1 MEFNGLMIT
10 PWYFISTGMAA
21 IAALVLL
28 AILCFSYK
36 KQQIASLF
44 CLCVVA
50 AAYQWIAGIQHLEF
64 GLEKTILYEK
74 WMLSFGILFPPFLFL
89 FLTSFLRPA
98 HFNFFAM
105 SYFVC
110 SLALLSLNWFLPEGL
125 IYQQLNYIVSVSLGG
140 ENIAMHSGVMSS
152 WSYLWFIYLLAT
164 LIWALYWSAQLYLK
178 VNRQIGSFIFA
189 YLFIQTGFIV
199 VGRILRETENM
210 GLIFHGFGFLSLI
223 VLMCWA
229 LVIEFKNS
237 NQALFSRTRTL
248 SREVKKRTLAENESS
263 KLTQIVEQDP
273 IATHLLSLQGDIYSV
288 NQASCQFWGEDLTKR
303 QINLLD
309 EIKKLCA
316 FNLTTIQLTDDNMKV
331 PPLRVS
337 EEFKK
342 AFPDCC
348 CETWLK
354 IYLFPVMN
362 SEDELIEYCLRVSDV
377 SHEKYVEQAI
387 KQIAQG
393 TITQDSV
400 NIYQQLV
407 LSLNRI
413 FNSKFAFVGLLSDK
427 LNKVETIALAE
438 QDSIID
444 NFSYE
449 LKNTPCER
457 VMGQQVCCFPRDVA
471 AQFPQDLLL
480 EQMQIDGY
488 LGAPMFDEKKTPI
501 GIIVVMDTK
510 PLNTSQQLNEIL
522 EIFASRASAE
532 IQKDNAEAQMRKMAY
547 QDYLTN
553 LPNRAHLLSA
563 LNRLVKFSD
572 ANNPHA
578 LLLIDLDN
586 FKYVNDSL
594 GNDVADE
601 VLRALG
607 RRLNH
612 FDGEHIAARYGGDE
626 FTIIS
631 RAHPNIDSYAA
642 QLAEQVLVE
651 ICKPIQIGERIVNI
665 QASIGICIFPLH
677 TSNRLDI
684 LRFAETALYQ
694 AKETGRNQFKLFS
707 PQIQKQVDE
716 RIQIETEL
724 ANAIENKEL
733 ELFFQPQVNS
743 QGLCYGAEVLLR
755 WHSTKLGFISPAVF
769 IPIAEESG
777 LIHSIGDWVLAESI
791 NCLRIWRQR
800 YTHLELSINVSAWQF
815 ADNDFIDKLKAVIE
829 QYQVCPDQLTLELTE
844 TSLLHNL
851 RETKV
856 KLAEL
861 RQLGFKIALDD
872 FGTGYSSLSYLRDLP
887 LDEIKID
894 KAFVDEVDGAS
905 AQPLVESMISIAKHM
920 KLNVIAEGV
929 ESIEQKAALLAMGCP
944 NFQGYY
950 FAKPMNKQG
959 FLTWL
964 EGRDWG
970 EKQ

>member
-1 MEFNGLMIT
+1 MIT
-10 PWYFISTGMAA
+10 PWYFISAGMAV
-21 IAALVLL
+21 IAALVLM

-36 KQQIASLF
+36 KQQMASLF
-44 CLCVVA
+44 CVCTIA
-50 AAYQWIAGIQHLEF
+50 AAVQWLTGMQHLEF
-64 GLEKTILYEK
+64 RLEQTILYEK
-74 WMLSFGILFPPFLFL
+74 WMMSFAVFFPSFLFL
-89 FLTSFLRPA
+89 FLTSFLKPA
-98 HFNFFAM
+98 NFNFFAA
-105 SYFVC
+105 SYFIC
-110 SLALLSLNWFLPEGL
+110 SLVLLCLNWLLPYGL
-125 IYQQLNYIVSVSLGG
+125 IYEQIEHVISVSFGA
-140 ENIAMHSGVMSS
+140 ENIAIHSGSMSQ
-152 WSYLWFIYLLAT
+152 WSYFWIAFLLST
-164 LIWALYWSAQLYLK
+164 LIWALFWCIHIYRKVSRQAASLLFLYL
-178 VNRQIGSFIFA
+178 FM
-189 YLFIQTGFIV
+189 QTGFIIA
-199 VGRILRETENM
+199 GRILREFEHPAII
-210 GLIFHGFGFLSLI
+210 LHGFGFLVLV
-223 VLMCWA
+223 VLMCLV

-237 NQALFSRTRTL
+237 NQALFSKTRTL
-248 SREVKKRTLAENESS
+248 SREVKKRTLAESESS

-288 NQASCQFWGEDLTKR
+288 NEASCLFWGEDLSKR
-303 QINLLD
+303 PVNLLN

-316 FNLTTIQLTDDNMKV
+316 FNLTTIQLSDDNMKI
-331 PPLRVS
+331 PPLRIS
-337 EEFKK
+337 EEFKM
-342 AFPDCC
+342 AFPKCDC
-348 CETWLK
+348 ESWLK
-354 IYLFPVMN
+354 IYLFPIMD
-362 SEDELIEYCLRVSDV
+362 EKGELIEYCLRVNDV
-377 SHEKYVEQAI
+377 SHDKYVEQAI
-387 KQIAQG
+387 RQIAQG
-393 TITQDSV
+393 TIIQGST

-427 LNKVETIALAE
+427 FDKVETIALAE
-438 QDSIID
+438 HDNIID

-457 VMGQQVCCFPRDVA
+457 VVGQKVCCFPYDVA
-471 AQFPQDLLL
+471 TQFPLDALL
-480 EQMQIDGY
+480 EQMNIDGY

-501 GIIVVMDTK
+501 GILVIMDTK
-510 PLNTSQQLNEIL
+510 PLNTNYQLNEIL

-532 IQKDNAEAQMRKMAY
+532 IQKNNAEANMRKMAY

-563 LNRLVKFSD
+563 LNRLVKFADES
-572 ANNPHA
+572 NPHA

-601 VLRALG
+601 VLRTVG
-607 RRLNH
+607 RRLCH

-631 RAHPNIDSYAA
+631 RAHPNVASYAA
-642 QLAEQVLVE
+642 SLAEQVLIE
-651 ICKPIQIGERIVNI
+651 ICRPIQIGERLVNI

-694 AKETGRNQFKLFS
+694 AKDTGRNQFKLFS

-716 RIQIETEL
+716 RIQIEIEL
-724 ANAIENKEL
+724 ARAIENQEL

-755 WHSTKLGFISPAVF
+755 WQSVKLGFISPAVF
-769 IPIAEESG
+769 IPIAEETG
-777 LIHSIGDWVLAESI
+777 LIHAIGDWVLAESI
-791 NCLRIWRQR
+791 NCLRVWRQR
-800 YTHLELSINVSAWQF
+800 YTHLELSVNVSAWQF
-815 ADNDFIDKLKAVIE
+815 ADKTFIDKLKAAIE
-829 QYQVCPDQLTLELTE
+829 HYQVCPDQLTLELTE

-851 RETKV
+851 QETKT

-861 RQLGFKIALDD
+861 RKLGFKIALDD

-894 KAFVDEVDGAS
+894 KAFVDEVDGIA

-920 KLNVIAEGV
+920 QLSVIAEGV
-929 ESIEQKAALLAMGCP
+929 ETNIQKTALLKMGCP

-950 FAKPMNKQG
+950 FAKPMNKHN
-959 FLTWL
+959 FLVWL
-964 EGRDWG
+964 EDKVWG